1 MQREQLHPT
10 IEIAG
15 FGRRLVA
22 LFIDIIILVAINWV
36 INIVWSLASGGGFFG
51 EVPVDPLA
59 EVTSGPT
66 WPLGAAI
73 AFVLFVAYIVLFWW
87 WKGRTPGK
95 MVMGLKIV
103 RGNGSDLRWSDAVLR
118 FLSYIISF
126 LIFFIGFIWAF
137 FDDYNQGIH
146 DKLANTFVIKL
157 PRK

>member
-22 LFIDIIILVAINWV
+22 LFIDVIILVAINWV
-36 INIVWSLASGGGFFG
+36 INTVWALASGEGFKA
-51 EVPVDPLA
+51 EVPTEALIETA
-59 EVTSGPT
+59 GPS
-66 WPLGAAI
+66 WPLGALV
-73 AFVLFVAYIVLFWW
+73 AFLVFVAYIVLFWR

-95 MVMGLKIV
+95 MIMRLKII
-103 RGNGSDLRWSDAVLR
+103 RSDGSDLHWSDVILR

-126 LIFFIGFIWAF
+126 LIFLIGFIWAF
-137 FDDYNQGIH
+137 FDDYNQALH
-146 DKLANTFVIKL
+146 DKLANTYVIRV

>member
-36 INIVWSLASGGGFFG
+36 INTVWALASGEGFVA
-51 EVPVDPLA
+51 EIPTEPLI
-59 EVTSGPT
+59 ETTGPT

-73 AFVLFVAYIVLFWW
+73 AFLLFVAYIILFWR

-103 RGNGSDLRWSDAVLR
+103 RGDGSDLHWSDAILR

-126 LIFFIGFIWAF
+126 LIFCIGFIWAF

-146 DKLANTFVIKL
+146 DKLANTYVIRL
-157 PRK
+157 PHK